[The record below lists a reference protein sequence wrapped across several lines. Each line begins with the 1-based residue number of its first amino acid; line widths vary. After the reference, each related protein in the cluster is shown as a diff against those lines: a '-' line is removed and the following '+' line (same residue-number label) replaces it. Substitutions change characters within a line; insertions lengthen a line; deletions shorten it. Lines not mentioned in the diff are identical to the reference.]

1 MADLPQIVNTD
12 NVIIKSPTDVV
23 TTATKLSGLQISEK
37 EKVLYMQYEIIIL

>member
-23 TTATKLSGLQISEK
+23 TTATKLSGLQISE
-37 EKVLYMQYEIIIL
+37 